1 MQNTPPGGKIC
12 LFQVQLLRLP
22 FCRVTPVY
30 KVTPVYRVTSV
41 NKVSH
46 SRKARPA
53 SAPGTFAGAASL
65 LLWFLCLAAIPLHAR
80 VEHKPGFNTFKPDQD
95 IQLGKDAAAEMEKE
109 LALVSDSQLNDYIN
123 RLGQKLAG
131 FAPGHRYPYRF
142 SLVNAKEINAFAL
155 PGGPI
160 YIHTGIIL
168 SAESEAQL
176 AGVLAHEISH
186 VALRHSTNQ
195 ASKAMLA
202 QAPLAI
208 LGGILS
214 GGGIGGQLAQLG
226 IGFGLNSVFL
236 KFSRSAERQAD
247 QQGAQMLYDAG
258 YDPRAMAQFFEIIEA
273 ESGNRG
279 IEFLASHPNP
289 GNRQTDVLDLIPSL
303 GPRKSFSDRNSE
315 FERMKRRTTELADA
329 EPAQRPRSGS
339 GGLEPSQP
347 EEPSRRFQYFN
358 ADFFSIG
365 YPDNWDVYGEGT
377 STLTMVPPQGI
388 IRASENALPAIAY
401 GAMMSVYEPAQRR
414 GRRLTLS
421 NATDQLIRELQ
432 RSNPNLRVI
441 RRSQRSS
448 GRQELLSVTAL
459 GQSPIVDETEVN
471 WIVTTFRPEGLW
483 YIVFIAPERNF
494 AAWEPVFQQMLD
506 SVRFPR

>member
-1 MQNTPPGGKIC
+1 M
-12 LFQVQLLRLP
+12 
-22 FCRVTPVY
+22 
-30 KVTPVYRVTSV
+30 YRVF
-41 NKVSH
+41 H
-46 SRKARPA
+46 PRKARPA
-53 SAPGTFAGAASL
+53 SARGTFAGVAGL
-65 LLWFLCLAAIPLHAR
+65 LLWFLFLVLTAIPLHAR
-80 VEHKPGFNTFKPDQD
+80 IEHKPGFNTFTPDQD

-109 LALVSDSQLNDYIN
+109 LALVSESPLNDYIN
-123 RLGQKLAG
+123 RLGRKLAG
-131 FAPGHRYPYRF
+131 FAPGHGYPYRF

-168 SAESEAQL
+168 AADSEAQL

-202 QAPLAI
+202 RAPLAI

-226 IGFGLNSVFL
+226 MGFGLNSVFL

-279 IEFLASHPNP
+279 MEFLSSHPNP
-289 GNRQTDVLDLIPSL
+289 GNRQTDVMDLIPSL

-315 FERMKRRTTELADA
+315 FERMKRRASELADA
-329 EPAQRPRSGS
+329 KPAEQRRSEA
-339 GGLEPSQP
+339 LEPSQP
-347 EEPSRRFQYFN
+347 ENPSRRFQYFN

-365 YPDNWDVYGEGT
+365 YPDNWDIYGEGT
-377 STLTMVPPQGI
+377 SMLTMVPPQGI
-388 IRASENALPAIAY
+388 IRVGEDDLQAIAY
-401 GAMMSVYEPAQRR
+401 GALVSVYEPTQQR

-421 NATDQLIRELQ
+421 AATDQLIRELQ

-441 RRSQRSS
+441 RRPQRSS

-459 GQSPIVDETEVN
+459 GQSPIGNETEVN
-471 WIVTTFRPEGLW
+471 WIATTFRPEGLW
-483 YIVFIAPERNF
+483 YIVFIAPERDF
-494 AAWEPVFQQMLD
+494 ADWEAVFQQMLD

>member
-1 MQNTPPGGKIC
+1 MAQAAPADKPCHPRKRG
-12 LFQVQLLRLP
+12 LLNAQR
-22 FCRVTPVY
+22 
-30 KVTPVYRVTSV
+30 
-41 NKVSH
+41 
-46 SRKARPA
+46 
-53 SAPGTFAGAASL
+53 TFALATGL
-65 LLWFLCLAAIPLHAR
+65 LLCFLCLAAIPLRGR
-80 VEHKPGFNTFKPDQD
+80 VELKPGFNTFSPEQD
-95 IQLGKDAAAEMEKE
+95 IQLGQDAAAEIEKE
-109 LALVSDSQLNDYIN
+109 IAVVSDSQLNDYIH

-131 FAPGHRYPYRF
+131 FAPGHQYPYRF
-142 SLVNAKEINAFAL
+142 SLVDAEEINAFAL

-168 SAESEAQL
+168 AAGSEAQL

-208 LGGILS
+208 LGGIFS
-214 GGGIGGQLAQLG
+214 GGGIGGQIAELG

-236 KFSRSAERQAD
+236 KFSRTAERQAD
-247 QQGAQMLYDAG
+247 QQGAQILYDAG

-279 IEFLASHPNP
+279 VEFLSSHPNP
-289 GNRQTDVLDLIPSL
+289 GNRQTEVMELIPSL
-303 GPRKSFSDRNSE
+303 GPRMSYNGSNSE
-315 FERMKRRTTELADA
+315 FERMKRRTAELRDA
-329 EPAQRPRSGS
+329 MPIRRQRPGS
-339 GGLEPSQP
+339 GPVSGNAGRPQSA
-347 EEPSRRFQYFN
+347 EPSRRFQYFN

-365 YPDNWDVYGEGT
+365 YPDNWDIYGEGT
-377 STLTMVPPQGI
+377 STLTMVPPEGI
-388 IRASENALPAIAY
+388 VQAGGEDALPAIAY
-401 GAMMSVYEPAQRR
+401 GAMVSFYEPSRPS

-421 NATDQLIRELQ
+421 SATDQLIRELQ

-441 RRSQRSS
+441 RRRRSQSSS

-459 GQSPIVDETEVN
+459 GLSPIGGEREVN
-471 WIVTTFRPEGLW
+471 WIATTFRPEGLW
-483 YIVFIAPERNF
+483 YIVFIAPERDF
-494 AAWEPVFQQMLD
+494 ASWEPAFQQMLD